1 MKPARFEYLRAESAA
16 GAVAALEEFGE
27 DARILA
33 GGQSLIPLMN
43 FRLAQ
48 PSHLVDI
55 TRVDELDVV
64 AEEEDAIVIGAA
76 VRQAKAESSDLVRRA
91 CPLLAD
97 ALKLVA
103 HPPIRHRGTICGS
116 LCHADPASEVA
127 AVALTLDALFTI
139 QGPSGT
145 RSVPASEFEIGPYST
160 AVATG
165 ELLREVRMPKVP
177 ANAGTAILEFS
188 RTHGNFGLAG
198 AAALIELGSG
208 GTVSRARLTIFGAPM
223 RPHRA
228 TNSEQQLLGGK
239 PTEQAI
245 REAADVA
252 LNGVACKSDMHGS
265 ADYRARLARV
275 LARRALTIAVSTA
288 QGAGR

>member
-116 LCHADPASEVA
+116 LCHADPASEIA

-145 RSVPASEFEIGPYST
+145 RSVPASEFEVGPYST

-208 GTVSRARLTIFGAPM
+208 GTLLPPRTLPLAP
-223 RPHRA
+223 A
-228 TNSEQQLLGGK
+228 
-239 PTEQAI
+239 EQAI